1 MRGRAGVELVY
12 ADDLIVG
19 ARGKIAAAG
28 GESNR
33 VDGTE
38 MVAHVAELPRF
49 RILLV
54 VGIVDGLGRPDPHMA
69 ICFASVFDSQ
79 TLGRDGVPPP
89 AVASL
94 LPSGE
99 TWQL

>member
-19 ARGKIAAAG
+19 ARGKIAAVG

-38 MVAHVAELPRF
+38 MVAHVAELPRL
-49 RILLV
+49 RVGRVI
-54 VGIVDGLGRPDPHMA
+54 GIVDGLCRPHA
-69 ICFASVFDSQ
+69 NVTVCA
-79 TLGRDGVPPP
+79 
-89 AVASL
+89 
-94 LPSGE
+94 
-99 TWQL
+99 QLRQPLQF